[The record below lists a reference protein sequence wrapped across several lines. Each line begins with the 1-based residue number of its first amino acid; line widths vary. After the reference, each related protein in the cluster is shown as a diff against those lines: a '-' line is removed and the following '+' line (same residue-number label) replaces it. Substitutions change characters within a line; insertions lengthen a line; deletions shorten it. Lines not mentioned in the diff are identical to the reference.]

1 MRLIS
6 FFLTVNQTEVLM
18 YLPEHLVHQLDQG
31 GLLHQFD
38 PEKLMKK
45 IVKLIYS
52 SLHLQLRSIQ
62 TKEISKLERF
72 KVVNAK
78 VIETHMVGKYDN

>member
-6 FFLTVNQTEVLM
+6 FTVNQTEVLM

-38 PEKLMKK
+38 PEKIDEK
-45 IVKLIYS
+45 
-52 SLHLQLRSIQ
+52 
-62 TKEISKLERF
+62 
-72 KVVNAK
+72 NC
-78 VIETHMVGKYDN
+78 ETHIFWSSFTIKINSNQRDKQT

>member
-38 PEKLMKK
+38 PEKIDEK
-45 IVKLIYS
+45 
-52 SLHLQLRSIQ
+52 
-62 TKEISKLERF
+62 
-72 KVVNAK
+72 NC
-78 VIETHMVGKYDN
+78 ETHIFWSSFTIKINSNQRDKQT